1 MLRSFSVRNF
11 KGFKDWVTLDLSKV
25 KNYEFNPEGV
35 KNGLINKALIYGYN
49 CTGKSNL
56 ALAIMDIIL
65 HLTDK
70 YKTLDLYNNY
80 LNADNNPISLAEFS
94 YSFLINDT
102 ILEYKYGKS
111 DYETLIYESLSI
123 DNNELIQYDRR
134 VNHQLKID
142 LPGTETLNKNLDQ
155 IKISVL
161 KYIKSNAVLD
171 ESKDVLLLFELFY
184 FIDNMLLFW
193 QLDNRNYQGY
203 SIERSDIYSKII
215 ETNHFEDFKE
225 SLKQA
230 GLDCNIT
237 YEKLNDK
244 YQIYLLY
251 ENGKKL
257 FWEVASTGT
266 KSFTLFYYW
275 LQQIQYDKNPP
286 LFVIIDEFDAFYHS
300 GLARFIV
307 KKIKEINNC
316 QFILTTHDTSIMT
329 NELLRPDCY
338 FLMYKGRIQSVA
350 ESTDKDLREAH
361 NLEKMYRADVFN
373 E

>member
-1 MLRSFSVRNF
+1 MLRSFSVKNF

-65 HLTDK
+65 HLTDQN
-70 YKTLDLYNNY
+70 KTINLYNNY
-80 LNADNNPISLAEFS
+80 LNADNSVSLAEFS
-94 YSFLINDT
+94 YSFQFNES

-111 DYETLIYESLSI
+111 DFKTLVYESLSI

-142 LPGTETLNKNLDQ
+142 LPGTKTLNKNLDQ

-171 ESKDVLLLFELFY
+171 ESKNVLLLMDFFY

-193 QLDNRNYQGY
+193 QLDTRGYQGY
-203 SIERSDIYSKII
+203 SFGNSDMLSEII

-225 SLKQA
+225 SLKKA
-230 GLDCNIT
+230 GLDFNIDF
-237 YEKLNDK
+237 ELNNDK
-244 YQIYLLY
+244 YTVYFLF
-251 ENGKKL
+251 ENKKID
-257 FWEVASTGT
+257 FWEIASTGM

-275 LQQIQYDKNPP
+275 LQQIQYEKNPP
-286 LFVIIDEFDAFYHS
+286 LFVIMDEFDAFYHS